1 MAAEPSRLAAN
12 PSDDSRAAL
21 IAAGERLIA
30 ERGTITVSMRMVC
43 EAAGHRNHSAVQFHF
58 GSRDGLLQAIAAERM
73 GPITERRQAMLAE
86 LDRRGDA
93 NDLRGIVAALVVPL
107 AERTLGVPGSHYA
120 RFLAAGYADAAWSSA
135 VQATAQG
142 RAFDSWRD
150 RLEAALRD
158 LPAPLRRARVDRA
171 VTSVIVSL
179 AAWEGNRGRR
189 GLRDATLVADLIATT
204 VAALAAPPPVAES
217 SGEPNL

>member
-1 MAAEPSRLAAN
+1 M
-12 PSDDSRAAL
+12 
-21 IAAGERLIA
+21 A
-30 ERGTITVSMRMVC
+30 ERGTATVSMRMVC

-73 GPITERRQAMLAE
+73 RPITERRQEMLAE
-86 LDRRGDA
+86 LDRGGHA
-93 NDLRGIVAALVVPL
+93 NDLRGLVAALVVPL

-120 RFLAAGYADAAWSSA
+120 RFLAASYADAAWSSA
-135 VQATAQG
+135 VHATAQG
-142 RAFDSWRD
+142 RAFENWRE
-150 RLEAALRD
+150 RLETALPD

-179 AAWEGNRGRR
+179 AGWEANCGRR

-204 VAALAAPPPVAES
+204 VAGLTAPPPVAGS
-217 SGEPNL
+217 PGEPNL